1 MKLQSNNKMP
11 LVTRE
16 GATSLICFNE
26 KQTTIGEEKIT
37 MFEYDAFRTSFPH
50 DYATIVAAGVRSRYT
65 DDEVTAITINHLAD
79 PSEEH
84 NAEFQALQDWRTQ
97 VKTIAKTIQ

>member
-1 MKLQSNNKMP
+1 MKLQSNTPMP
-11 LVTRE
+11 LATRE
-16 GATSLICFNE
+16 GATTLICFNE
-26 KQTTIGEEKIT
+26 TISTIDEDKIT
-37 MFEYDAFRTSFPH
+37 LYNYDAFRTSFPH
-50 DYATIVAAGVRSRYT
+50 VYATIVADGVRSRYS

-84 NAEFQALQDWRTQ
+84 AKEFQELQDWRTQ